1 MALFHVP
8 QASKSIGQESL
19 DSRIPEAP
27 LCCALRTNRGLACWH
42 GGTVS
47 LLRIG
52 EARDAAELNN
62 FQMKI
67 CIGELFLETQSGF
80 LYFLAQAE

>member
-1 MALFHVP
+1 M
-8 QASKSIGQESL
+8 
-19 DSRIPEAP
+19 
-27 LCCALRTNRGLACWH
+27 
-42 GGTVS
+42 S

-80 LYFLAQAE
+80 LYFLAQAEWSRAPQAHRIIGK